1 MLMKLKSGV
10 VRSDMHI
17 IRTKIA
23 YFSAM
28 CIAVML
34 SFTGYVQSQ
43 IANDMDLLTETDTT
57 SRIVEIDKIII
68 TGNKK
73 TKDHIIMR
81 ELDIKPGER
90 YNLQDLRVIINDDRN
105 KVYNTSLFNTVEIHI
120 YELTFNRVLIQV
132 DVDER
137 WYFYPIPKI
146 AFVDRNFNDWVINHD
161 ADLNRLNYG
170 VKLTQFNFRG
180 RKERL
185 HVLFQGGYT
194 KAAGLQY
201 DIPYIDKSQRTGL
214 SYQIGY
220 GENTNIR
227 YSTID
232 NIQQFIDSD
241 LIIKTSFNTQL
252 SIIRRNSFY
261 IRHHFGLEYDN
272 QWIADTVITQ
282 NPEYFNNSNTRQQY
296 FTIGYLFS
304 FDHRDIIAYPLRGD
318 LFRFSVMKRGL
329 GIFDDLNMFNI
340 LTSYSKFWELNNKFF
355 LSNYTSVYLSF
366 PAQQPYANIS
376 GLGYNKN
383 TIRGYELLVIDG
395 KSYIINKT
403 TFKKELFAFNKKIN
417 AIPIK
422 QFQSFP
428 LAIYLKTY
436 FDFGYVSN
444 LENPELTTSLTNT
457 FIYGYGLGLD
467 MFTTY
472 DLVIRIEYSINS
484 QNDTGFFL
492 HFRKDF

>member
-1 MLMKLKSGV
+1 MNITKA
-10 VRSDMHI
+10 
-17 IRTKIA
+17 KIA
-23 YFSAM
+23 YFSALW
-28 CIAVML
+28 IVISL

-43 IANDMDLLTETDTT
+43 SANDTDLLTEADTT
-57 SRIVEIDKIII
+57 SRTVEIDKIII

-73 TKDHIIMR
+73 TKNHIIMR

-90 YNLQDLRVIINDDRN
+90 YNIQDLRVILDDDRN
-105 KVYNTSLFNTVEIHI
+105 KIYNTSLFNSVEIHI
-120 YELTFNRVLIQV
+120 YELTFNKVLIQV

-146 AFVDRNFNDWVINHD
+146 AFVDRNFNDWVVNRG
-161 ADLNRLNYG
+161 ADLSRLNYG
-170 VKLTQFNFRG
+170 IKFTQYNFRG

-185 HVLFQGGYT
+185 HLLLQGGYT

-214 SYQIGY
+214 SYNISY
-220 GENTNIR
+220 GENTNMN

-232 NIQQFIDSD
+232 NVQQYLDSD
-241 LIIKTSFNTQL
+241 LIIKTSFKTQM
-252 SIIRRNSFY
+252 SVIRRNSFY

-272 QWIADTVITQ
+272 QWIADTVV
-282 NPEYFNNSNTRQQY
+282 NLNSEYFNNSTTRQQF
-296 FTIGYLFS
+296 FTLGYLFS
-304 FDHRDIIAYPLRGD
+304 SDHRDIIAYPLRGY
-318 LFRFSVMKRGL
+318 LFRFSVIKRGL

-340 LTSYSKFWELNNKFF
+340 LSSYAKFWEFNNKLF

-366 PAQQPYANIS
+366 PARQPYANIS
-376 GLGYNKN
+376 GLGYSKN

-395 KSYIINKT
+395 KSYMINKT
-403 TFKKELFAFNKKIN
+403 TFKKELFSINKKIN
-417 AIPIK
+417 AIPVK
-422 QFQSFP
+422 QFQTFP

-436 FDFGYVSN
+436 FDFGYVNN

-467 MFTTY
+467 IFTTY
-472 DLVIRIEYSINS
+472 DLVIRMEYSINS
-484 QNDTGFFL
+484 QNDPGFFL
-492 HFRKDF
+492 HFRKEF

>member
-1 MLMKLKSGV
+1 MNIAKA
-10 VRSDMHI
+10 
-17 IRTKIA
+17 KIA
-23 YFSAM
+23 YFSALY
-28 CIAVML
+28 IAISL
-34 SFTGYVQSQ
+34 SFAGYVQSQ
-43 IANDMDLLTETDTT
+43 SAYDPNLLKEADTI
-57 SRIVEIDKIII
+57 SRAVEIDKIII

-81 ELDIKPGER
+81 ELDVKPGEK
-90 YNLQDLRVIINDDRN
+90 YNIQDLRVILDDDRN
-105 KVYNTSLFNTVEIHI
+105 KVYNTSLFNAVEIHI

-146 AFVDRNFNDWVINHD
+146 AFVDRNFNDWVVNQG
-161 ADLNRLNYG
+161 ADLSRLNYG
-170 VKLTQFNFRG
+170 IKFTQFNFRG

-185 HVLFQGGYT
+185 HLLFQGGYT

-214 SYQIGY
+214 SYKIGY
-220 GENTNIR
+220 GENTNVN
-227 YSTID
+227 YSTI
-232 NIQQFIDSD
+232 NNVQQFLDSD
-241 LIIKTSFNTQL
+241 LILKTSFNTQL
-252 SIIRRNSFY
+252 SVIRRNSFY

-272 QWIADTVITQ
+272 QWVADTLVNL
-282 NPEYFNNSNTRQQY
+282 NPEYFYNSTTRQQY

-304 FDHRDIIAYPLRGD
+304 SDHRDIIAYPLRGYV
-318 LFRFSVMKRGL
+318 FRFSVIKKGL
-329 GIFDDLNMFNI
+329 GIFDDLNMLNI
-340 LTSYSKFWELNNKFF
+340 LTSYSKFWEFDKKLF

-395 KSYIINKT
+395 KSYVINKT
-403 TFKKELFAFNKKIN
+403 TFKKELFSFNKKID
-417 AIPIK
+417 AIPVK
-422 QFQSFP
+422 QFQTFP

-436 FDFGYVSN
+436 FDFGYVTN
-444 LENPELTTSLTNT
+444 LENPELITSLTNT
-457 FIYGYGLGLD
+457 IIYGYGLGLD
-467 MFTTY
+467 IFTTY
-472 DLVIRIEYSINS
+472 DLVVRMEYSINS

-492 HFRKDF
+492 HFRKEF

>member
-43 IANDMDLLTETDTT
+43 IANDMDLLTDRDTT

-227 YSTID
+227 YST
-232 NIQQFIDSD
+232 
-241 LIIKTSFNTQL
+241 
-252 SIIRRNSFY
+252 
-261 IRHHFGLEYDN
+261 
-272 QWIADTVITQ
+272 TVITQ

-395 KSYIINKT
+395 KSYISP
-403 TFKKELFAFNKKIN
+403 FRW
-417 AIPIK
+417 P
-422 QFQSFP
+422 
-428 LAIYLKTY
+428 
-436 FDFGYVSN
+436 
-444 LENPELTTSLTNT
+444 
-457 FIYGYGLGLD
+457 FI
-467 MFTTY
+467 
-472 DLVIRIEYSINS
+472 
-484 QNDTGFFL
+484 
-492 HFRKDF
+492 